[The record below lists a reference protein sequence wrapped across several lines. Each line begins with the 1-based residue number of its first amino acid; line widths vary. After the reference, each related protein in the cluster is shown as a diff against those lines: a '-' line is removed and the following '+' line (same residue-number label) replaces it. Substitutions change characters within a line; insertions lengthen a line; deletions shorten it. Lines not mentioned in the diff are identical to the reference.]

1 MVDAVRVGVGTY
13 KNLTDAGMQF
23 PLPGIFAAIEFAAAT
38 AMANNVRKFEQG
50 GVVGG
55 QRHSQGGTLIE
66 AERGEFVMS
75 RRAVESIGVN
85 NLSRMNQGGGAINVN
100 VTGNVLS
107 SDFVEGELAD
117 KISEAVRKGVDFGIS

>member
-1 MVDAVRVGVGTY
+1 
-13 KNLTDAGMQF
+13 
-23 PLPGIFAAIEFAAAT
+23 
-38 AMANNVRKFEQG
+38 
-50 GVVGG
+50 
-55 QRHSQGGTLIE
+55 
-66 AERGEFVMS
+66 MS

-85 NLSRMNQGGGAINVN
+85 NLSRMKQGGGAININ